1 MSDAILKAVKDHADT
16 TAVELKALRDSQS
29 DLKNEL
35 ADMAQKSG
43 APSGFGMPVV
53 KTVAAK
59 ISEDTQLSAMRERT
73 SKSAIIPMTESV
85 DTLRKSI
92 VGGVGQVGDESYD
105 LQANRATGIM
115 NDPRRRLSLL
125 DLMQRI
131 AVSSS
136 SFEFTT
142 LDGFVDAANYQ
153 ALEGDAKANQAMP
166 TALQTVPIQTIA
178 VILGASEQVIAD
190 APQLQ
195 QFINSRL
202 IYGVTQKLESEI
214 ISGAGGAGQI
224 NGLLNQATAF
234 TPTLDIAT
242 ADAIGEAKAA
252 LEITGWTPGAVVMNP
267 GDWQT
272 IRSERNSSGEYV
284 ASGWD
289 SPAGP
294 NVWGVPVVASAAMP
308 AGQVIVMDP
317 SQVALLDRKQAQF
330 EIGRI
335 NDDFQTNT
343 LRMRAELRSGL
354 AVMAPSAVLKFAI

>member
-1 MSDAILKAVKDHADT
+1 MSNEALELAKTELAKIREAMDTKHGKMQDQLDDLSQKSTTPTGFGMKAVKS
-16 TAVELKALRDSQS
+16 VGS
-29 DLKNEL
+29 
-35 ADMAQKSG
+35 M
-43 APSGFGMPVV
+43 
-53 KTVAAK
+53 
-59 ISEDTQLSAMRERT
+59 ISEDAQFEALRNRS
-73 SKSAIIPMTESV
+73 SKSAIIPITESV
-85 DTLRKSI
+85 QTLRKS
-92 VGGVGQVGDESYD
+92 VVGDAGGVGDSPYSVE
-105 LQANRATGIM
+105 ANRANGIM

-131 AVSSS
+131 MVSSN

-142 LDGFVDAANYQ
+142 LDGFVDAAAYQ
-153 ALEGDAKANQAMP
+153 LAEGDAKATQTLP
-166 TALQTVPIQTIA
+166 TALQTVPIATIA
-178 VILGASEQVIAD
+178 VLLGASEQVIAD

-214 ISGAGGAGQI
+214 INGAGGVSQI

-234 TPTLDIAT
+234 TTTLDAT
-242 ADAIGEAKAA
+242 AADGIGEAIAE
-252 LEITGWTPGAVVMNP
+252 LESTGWMAGAVVLHP
-267 GDWQT
+267 KAWQT
-272 IRSERNSSGEYV
+272 IRSERNTAGEYV

-294 NVWGVPVVASAAMP
+294 NLWNVPVVTNAAMP
-308 AGQVIVMDP
+308 ETSVLVMDP
-317 SQVALLDRKQAQF
+317 SQVALLDRQQAQF

-343 LRMRAELRSGL
+343 LRMRSELRSGL